1 MSETQEAAQALTRE
15 FAALG
20 VRSGRDLLV
29 HSSMRRVGHVAGG
42 TATVLS
48 ALRRAIGPDSTL
60 VVPAQ
65 TQGNSLTSRAF
76 QSATAGLSDTEL
88 AEYIASMPGF
98 DPLTSPSVGMG
109 ILAETVRKTPGAARS
124 AHPQSSFA
132 ALGPRSGECMAQH
145 EMSCHLGE
153 RSPLGWLYRQDAHV
167 LLLGVGYSVCTA
179 FHLAEYRL
187 PAPAEYRQYRCF
199 TLTDGIRREHRFTD
213 LRLISDDFEVL
224 GGQLDSLSF
233 VRHGRVG
240 KADCRLLPI
249 RRAVDFAL
257 SWPPFARRRRP
268 DPAHAQKASVTA
280 IEEAIP

>member
-1 MSETQEAAQALTRE
+1 MSEIQEAVAALTRE
-15 FAALG
+15 LTALG
-20 VRSGRDLLV
+20 VRSDRDLLV
-29 HSSMRRVGHVAGG
+29 HSSMRRVGHVVGG

-65 TQGNSLTSRAF
+65 TQGNSLTSKAF
-76 QSATAGLSDTEL
+76 QSATAGLSGAEL
-88 AEYIASMPGF
+88 AEYIAAMPGF
-98 DPLTSPSVGMG
+98 DPLTSPSAGMG
-109 ILAETVRKTPGAARS
+109 ILAEAVRRAPGAARS

-132 ALGPRSGECMAQH
+132 AIGRRSAECMAGH

-153 RSPLGWLYRQDAHV
+153 RSPLGWLYRQDADV
-167 LLLGVGYSVCTA
+167 LLLGVGYGVCTA

-187 PAPAEYRQYRCF
+187 PAPVEYRQYRCF
-199 TLTDGIRREHRFTD
+199 TMTDGIRTEHRFTD
-213 LRLISDDFEVL
+213 LRLIADDFEVL

-240 KADCRLLPI
+240 EADCRLLPI

-257 SWPPFARRRRP
+257 LWPPFARRRRP
-268 DPAHAQKASVTA
+268 DPVHGEKASVTA
-280 IEEAIP
+280 IEEAIR